1 MIDIKIKLPKDIMMI
16 QIDKPIKQSLFE
28 VAQNIR
34 TDAVMNAPF
43 KSWTLR
49 RSLSVIVEDK
59 WYSATVWTNLIYW
72 PIQEY
77 WWVIEWRNWKNLHF
91 KIWWKWI
98 TKKRVT
104 IPWKRYIWKAV
115 EKNTPTIWDIFIKN
129 IKKYLWKNLWK
140 TK

>member
-1 MIDIKIKLPKDIMMI
+1 MIDIKIKLPKDIMMV
-16 QIDKPIKQSLFE
+16 QIDKPIRQSLFE

-77 WWVIEWRNWKNLHF
+77 WWVIEWRNWRNLHF
-91 KIWWKWI
+91 KIWWKWF
-98 TKKRVT
+98 TKKRVV

-129 IKKYLWKNLWK
+129 IKKYLWKNLNK
-140 TK
+140 